1 MSSHSYMS
9 LHMKHSRVSASPRQT
24 QHQCRPVSSAYGNL
38 AAVQGHAG
46 PATAC
51 KAVCWDKHA
60 KVSKVSSRGA
70 AVTAQAAACGH
81 NNSLLETPARA
92 YPGWKSRALGGLAAR
107 SSAAAEVSTM
117 RGWAAAAMNA
127 NATNRRRL
135 VATRA
140 TSGGGEHHVE
150 SEEDHAYVVM
160 WPRDFAEGA
169 AAVAAMR
176 SGNQSVVLNIGRI
189 CADTPGRSRETEQQ
203 RLVDFIAG
211 RGAGGVSLPRKGP
224 HWLTGG
230 DGPGCRVAKG
240 LHGGRPGGWGGNS
253 IWRFFIGGKKKGG
266 GNHKEN

>member
-1 MSSHSYMS
+1 MSSY

-211 RGAGGVSLPRKGP
+211 ATHALGGTQAALADGVFLFCPAEAPLSADYHATEGYEGQGYGQGKALLSLARLG
-224 HWLTGG
+224 
-230 DGPGCRVAKG
+230 
-240 LHGGRPGGWGGNS
+240 
-253 IWRFFIGGKKKGG
+253 
-266 GNHKEN
+266 